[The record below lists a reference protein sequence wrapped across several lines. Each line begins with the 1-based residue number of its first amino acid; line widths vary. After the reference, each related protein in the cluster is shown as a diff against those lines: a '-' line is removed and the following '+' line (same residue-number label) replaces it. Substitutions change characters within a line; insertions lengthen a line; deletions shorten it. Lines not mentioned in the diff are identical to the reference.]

1 VADVTGD
8 GYRVIILRLSKV
20 WGRRGCHPD
29 MVRSRQDLAVVV
41 VVVALDEQQ

>member
-8 GYRVIILRLSKV
+8 GHRVIILRLSKV

-29 MVRSRQDLAVVV
+29 MVRSRQDLAAV